1 MLAKT
6 TSTSDLSTYNSKTYF
21 RQNLLGLQTAK
32 SRRAIEK
39 VDLLL
44 LAIEAIDINASQTL
58 AFASRNLQLDKTFP
72 NYVEIWKSRCHNPM
86 RKSTRN
92 APITKE
98 SFDALVVL
106 LSNMAEKF
114 HPQIRE
120 LLSINSNQFDY
131 NNRWS
136 SFSSRLDQ
144 LINERMN
151 VRRGAVKKY
160 LSYSADSNS
169 FHKKLLFTL
178 ALSSGKGGLERLS
191 SSIFEP
197 LSQRL

>member
-1 MLAKT
+1 M
-6 TSTSDLSTYNSKTYF
+6 STYNSKTYF